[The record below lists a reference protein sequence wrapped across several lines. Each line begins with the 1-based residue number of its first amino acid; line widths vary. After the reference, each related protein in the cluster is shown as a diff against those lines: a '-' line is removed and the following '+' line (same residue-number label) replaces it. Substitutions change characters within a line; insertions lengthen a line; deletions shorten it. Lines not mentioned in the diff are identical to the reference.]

1 MRCGADP
8 EMLFDLVADPDEQ
21 RNLAGE
27 PAYADTI
34 TTMRERVAGR
44 WDEAALGQRVLA
56 SQKARLFVQE
66 AMKNGE
72 FPSWDYSPPFDAGRA
87 YVRGAVDPST
97 TATKA
102 RKRFPFVPTTPP
114 QNPRPPK

>member
-1 MRCGADP
+1 MHEVQRRYKRGFVWWRP
-8 EMLFDLVADPDEQ
+8 EG
-21 RNLAGE
+21 LAYE
-27 PAYADTI
+27 FTL
-34 TTMRERVAGR
+34 
-44 WDEAALGQRVLA
+44 AALGQRVLA
-56 SQKARLFVQE
+56 SQKTRLFVQE

-87 YVRGAVDPST
+87 YVRGAFDPST